1 MSALVKIDDTIISS
15 SGTHTVTLTGINST
29 YDVYVVKFNNAQPA
43 TDNKNI
49 GIRVTKGGS
58 IQTDSKYDYT
68 HEDLK
73 NGTFAHTGVKG
84 ADNFTIFDSSGNGAG
99 ETNNGILQLYHFADA
114 NEYSWISY
122 ETARMNKDAAMGGR
136 MGGGCHEVESASD
149 GISFFTESNVDFANG
164 AEFALY
170 GLKK

>member
-1 MSALVKIDDTIISS
+1 MSALIKIDDTIISS

-29 YDVYVVKFNNAQPA
+29 YDVYVVKFNNMQPA

-58 IQTDSKYDYT
+58 IQTDSKYDYV

-73 NGTFAHTGVKG
+73 NATFGHTAQKG
-84 ADNFTIFDSSGNGAG
+84 AAAFTIFDSSSNVTG
-99 ETNNGILQLYHFADA
+99 ETNNGIIYLFHFPEAA
-114 NEYSWISY
+114 EYSWITY
-122 ETARMNKDAAMGGR
+122 ETARINFNSDMGGR
-136 MGGGCHEVESASD
+136 VGGGCHEVESASD

-170 GLKK
+170 GLKN

>member
-1 MSALVKIDDTIISS
+1 MSALIKIDDDIITS
-15 SGTHTVTLTGINST
+15 SGTHTVTLSGINST

-58 IQTDSKYDYT
+58 IQTDSKYDYV

-73 NGTFAHTGVKG
+73 NATFGHTNTKG
-84 ADNFTIFDSSGNGAG
+84 AASFTIFDSSGNGTG
-99 ETNNGILQLYHFADA
+99 ETNNGILYLFHWADA
-114 NEYSWISY
+114 NEYSWITY
-122 ETARMNKDAAMGGR
+122 DTVRMNLTPDMGGR
-136 MGGGCHEVESASD
+136 MGGGAHEVASASD
-149 GISFFTESNVDFANG
+149 GIVFTTESSVDFANG
-164 AEFALY
+164 AEFTLY